1 VQSAGYIPR
10 GACCPALGT
19 EQGDVGMN
27 GYDPALIVDT
37 RSMRAADTARGS
49 APFQFSVKDFA

>member
-10 GACCPALGT
+10 RACCPAPGT

-27 GYDPALIVDT
+27 GYNSAFIFDT
-37 RSMRAADTARGS
+37 RGTRAADTARGS
-49 APFQFSVKDFA
+49 AHFQFSVKDFA